1 VLVIVAQ
8 FGLVLPPVPAGIL
21 SLVTEIFG
29 LLMVGAL
36 IFFLVRQ
43 SPLQENMAVMNTF
56 MDTFIN
62 KKLPIFLLLFI
73 GLTGFLAEGSRLS
86 IEHSAF
92 SLISPVGCF
101 FSLISPDAPI
111 FLQMMIRI
119 HLMAVLIFLALIP
132 YTFMRHIPAGV
143 QKVLY
148 RDNTLPGQLNPAELD
163 LKPVGAQTA
172 LDLSTK
178 GLLDAQACAECGRC
192 EEQCPAFISGKPLS
206 PRKVM
211 QHIYSQAMGPQKAAS
226 SQKKGSASLLC
237 DGVGSDEIWSC
248 TTCMACIEHCPV
260 YIRPMDSIME
270 MRRHLVLDRA
280 AVPKE
285 ALSMIRDLEVFEDVS
300 GKGPALKKAWAQ
312 AQRIPL
318 LKDLD
323 EKPEVL
329 LWAGCSGMF
338 HPRYADVTLAMAKIL
353 TAAGIRFAVLG
364 HGEACCGEPA
374 RRLGEE
380 ALFNTLAQKNNQA
393 LNASGVD
400 TIIVLC
406 PHCFNTLK
414 NEYIIFDQQYEVV
427 PAVSHLLELIEAQK
441 IVPQYPI
448 DKTMALHDPC
458 YLGRANRIFEPL
470 RDLMQALP
478 GITLKE
484 LDRSRDKAL
493 CCGGGGAR
501 MWLHESLGENIS
513 TVRAR
518 DIDDSRVDTVGTACP
533 FCMTMLQDATVSLS
547 GENAPDVM
555 DIIELTARSIG
566 VENKEIQ

>member
-1 VLVIVAQ
+1 
-8 FGLVLPPVPAGIL
+8 
-21 SLVTEIFG
+21 
-29 LLMVGAL
+29 
-36 IFFLVRQ
+36 
-43 SPLQENMAVMNTF
+43 
-56 MDTFIN
+56 
-62 KKLPIFLLLFI
+62 
-73 GLTGFLAEGSRLS
+73 
-86 IEHSAF
+86 
-92 SLISPVGCF
+92 
-101 FSLISPDAPI
+101 
-111 FLQMMIRI
+111 
-119 HLMAVLIFLALIP
+119 
-132 YTFMRHIPAGV
+132 
-143 QKVLY
+143 
-148 RDNTLPGQLNPAELD
+148 
-163 LKPVGAQTA
+163 
-172 LDLSTK
+172 
-178 GLLDAQACAECGRC
+178 
-192 EEQCPAFISGKPLS
+192 
-206 PRKVM
+206 
-211 QHIYSQAMGPQKAAS
+211 
-226 SQKKGSASLLC
+226 
-237 DGVGSDEIWSC
+237 
-248 TTCMACIEHCPV
+248 
-260 YIRPMDSIME
+260 
-270 MRRHLVLDRA
+270 
-280 AVPKE
+280 
-285 ALSMIRDLEVFEDVS
+285 
-300 GKGPALKKAWAQ
+300 
-312 AQRIPL
+312 
-318 LKDLD
+318 
-323 EKPEVL
+323 
-329 LWAGCSGMF
+329 
-338 HPRYADVTLAMAKIL
+338 
-353 TAAGIRFAVLG
+353 
-364 HGEACCGEPA
+364 
-374 RRLGEE
+374 
-380 ALFNTLAQKNNQA
+380 